1 MELNN
6 ISYEALS
13 NLMVSL
19 GKQNYRTE
27 QLFKFMHQQ
36 NGKRI
41 QDFNL
46 FSKDLRDSLELNHK
60 IDTIKILHKYN
71 SKLDDTIKYLFLLED
86 NNIVEGVVMKYP
98 HGYSM
103 CISSQVGCKMGC
115 SFCASTKDGLIRNLK
130 VSEMLNQIY
139 MAEEDLSIRIS
150 NIVLMGSGE
159 PLDNYDNVVLFM
171 KIINHEKGRN
181 ISLRNIALSTC
192 GIVPKIYELADEKMP
207 ITLSISLHSPFDDKR
222 AEIMPIAKKYK
233 LKDLIEALKYYY
245 EKTNRRITFE
255 YTLIENVNDSDAEAD
270 EIAKLC
276 KGLLVHVNLIALN
289 PIKEFDKE
297 RPSKKK
303 VIVFQQKLLKRGIQT
318 TIRAEKGSDIS
329 ASCGQLRRGVLND
342 LI

>member
-6 ISYEALS
+6 LSYEALS
-13 NLMVSL
+13 ELIVSL
-19 GKQNYRTE
+19 GEKKFRTE

-36 NGKRI
+36 NGKSI
-41 QDFNL
+41 QKLNV
-46 FSKDLRDSLELNHK
+46 FSKELRDSLSLNHK
-60 IDTIKILHKYN
+60 IDSIKILQKYN

-86 NNIVEGVVMKYP
+86 NNIIEGVVMKYA

-115 SFCASTKDGLIRNLK
+115 SFCASTKEGLIRNLK

-139 MAEEDLSIRIS
+139 MAEEDLNIRIS

-159 PLDNYDNVVLFM
+159 PLDNYKNVISFIR
-171 KIINHEKGRN
+171 IINHNKGRN
-181 ISLRNIALSTC
+181 ISLRNITLSTC
-192 GIVPKIYELADEKMP
+192 GIVPKIYELADEMMP

-222 AEIMPIAKKYK
+222 AEIMPIANKYK
-233 LKDLIEALKYYY
+233 LKDLMKALKYYY

-255 YTLIENVNDSDAEAD
+255 YTVIEDFNDTDAEAN

-276 KGLLVHVNLIALN
+276 EGLLVHINLIALN
-289 PIKEFDKE
+289 PIKEFNKE
-297 RPSKKK
+297 RPSRKT
-303 VIVFQQKLLKRGIQT
+303 VVLFQQKLLKLGLQT

>member
-6 ISYEALS
+6 LSYEALFE
-13 NLMVSL
+13 LIMSL
-19 GKQNYRTE
+19 GEKKFRTE

-36 NGKRI
+36 NGKSI
-41 QDFNL
+41 QKLNV
-46 FSKDLRDSLELNHK
+46 FSKELRDSLSLNHK
-60 IDTIKILHKYN
+60 IDSIKILQKYN

-86 NNIVEGVVMKYP
+86 NNIIEGVVMKYA

-115 SFCASTKDGLIRNLK
+115 SFCASTKEGLIRNLK

-139 MAEEDLSIRIS
+139 MAEEDLNIRIS

-159 PLDNYDNVVLFM
+159 PLDNYKNVISFIR
-171 KIINHEKGRN
+171 IINHNKGRN
-181 ISLRNIALSTC
+181 ISLRNITLSTC
-192 GIVPKIYELADEKMP
+192 GIVPKIYELADEMMP

-233 LKDLIEALKYYY
+233 LKDVIKALKYYY

-255 YTLIENVNDSDAEAD
+255 YTVIEGLNDTEAD
-270 EIAKLC
+270 ANEIAKLC
-276 KGLLVHVNLIALN
+276 EGLLAHVNLITLN

-297 RPSKKK
+297 RPSKKT
-303 VIVFQQKLLKRGIQT
+303 VVLFQQKLLKLGIQT
-318 TIRAEKGSDIS
+318 TIRAGKGSDIS

>member
-6 ISYEALS
+6 LSYEALS
-13 NLMVSL
+13 ELIVSL
-19 GKQNYRTE
+19 GEKKFRTE

-36 NGKRI
+36 NGKSI
-41 QDFNL
+41 QKLNV
-46 FSKDLRDSLELNHK
+46 FSKELRDSLSLNHK
-60 IDTIKILHKYN
+60 IDSIKILQKYN

-86 NNIVEGVVMKYP
+86 NNIIEGVVMKYA

-115 SFCASTKDGLIRNLK
+115 SFCASTKEGLIRNLK

-139 MAEEDLSIRIS
+139 MAEEDLNIRIS

-159 PLDNYDNVVLFM
+159 PLDNYKNVISFIR
-171 KIINHEKGRN
+171 IINHNKGRN
-181 ISLRNIALSTC
+181 ISLRNITLSTC
-192 GIVPKIYELADEKMP
+192 GIVPKIYELADEMMP

-233 LKDLIEALKYYY
+233 LKDVIKALKYYY

-255 YTLIENVNDSDAEAD
+255 YTVIEGLNDTEAD
-270 EIAKLC
+270 ANEIAKLC
-276 KGLLVHVNLIALN
+276 EGLLAHVNLITLN

-297 RPSKKK
+297 RPSKKT
-303 VIVFQQKLLKRGIQT
+303 VVLFQQKLLKLGIQT
-318 TIRAEKGSDIS
+318 TIRAGKGSDIS